1 MEESGS
7 LPTGFGELE
16 VLAVG
21 TLLLVEGEPVE
32 EREPHWAPRSQAT
45 AAERARRGP
54 QTLLLCAQTHGGS

>member
-21 TLLLVEGEPVE
+21 TLLLVEGEHR
-32 EREPHWAPRSQAT
+32 REPHWAPRSQAT
-45 AAERARRGP
+45 AAEWARRGP
-54 QTLLLCAQTHGGS
+54 QTLLLCAQTHGDS